1 MFIDLVKIEAKAG
14 NGGNGAV
21 SFRREKYVPMGGPD
35 GGDGGN
41 GGDIV
46 AVADDALRTLSD
58 YRYKRHLKGEDG
70 KRGSGTCS
78 SGASG
83 NDLTVKVP
91 VGTIIRDEAT
101 GEVIADLIEDG
112 QRAVIAKGGSG
123 GRGNARF
130 ATPTRQAPKI
140 AENGMPGEEKTLI
153 MELRLLADVGLVGF
167 PNAGKSTLLSRISSA
182 KPKIANY
189 PFTTLS
195 PILGVVNVGNSSL
208 VAADI
213 PGLIE
218 GASQGLGLG
227 HEFLRHVMRTRV
239 LIHVVDVSDMS
250 DKDPYEN
257 YRTICEELKNYDA
270 RLAEKPQ
277 IVAANKVD
285 MPEALERAD
294 ALEEKLSAEGV
305 SMMRI
310 SAFTGE
316 GVDKLLYRVLDV
328 LKEEEA
334 KAASYVEDTSGSDGQ
349 IKRYTVKHAGIRD
362 YVISKD
368 EDVFVVEGKA
378 IKNLWLRTDFES
390 EESVKRFYGILL
402 KAGVIK
408 ALKEKGLVEGDTV
421 RIADMEFEFVDSYG
435 ASKF

>member
-218 GASQGLGLG
+218 GASQGIGLG

-368 EDVFVVEGKA
+368 EDVFVVEGEA

>member
-91 VGTIIRDEAT
+91 VGTIIKDEAT

-112 QRAVIAKGGSG
+112 QKAVIAKGGSG

-195 PILGVVNVGNSSL
+195 PILGVVNVGNSSF

-218 GASQGLGLG
+218 GASQGIGLG

-285 MPEALERAD
+285 MPEAIERAD
-294 ALEEKLSAEGV
+294 ALEKKLSAEGV

-349 IKRYTVKHAGIRD
+349 IKRYTAKHAGIRD

-368 EDVFVVEGKA
+368 QDVFVVEGEA

>member
-195 PILGVVNVGNSSL
+195 PILGVVNVGNSSF

-218 GASQGLGLG
+218 GASQGIGLG

-250 DKDPYEN
+250 DKDPFEN

-285 MPEALERAD
+285 MPEAIERAD
-294 ALEEKLSAEGV
+294 ALEKKLSAEGV

>member
-195 PILGVVNVGNSSL
+195 PILGVVNVGNSSF

-218 GASQGLGLG
+218 GASQGIGLG

-239 LIHVVDVSDMS
+239 LIHVVDVSDMN

-270 RLAEKPQ
+270 RLASKPQ

-285 MPEALERAD
+285 MPEAIERAD
-294 ALEEKLSAEGV
+294 ALEKKLSADGV
-305 SMMRI
+305 SVMRI

-334 KAASYVEDTSGSDGQ
+334 KTASYVEDTSGSDGQ
-349 IKRYTVKHAGIRD
+349 FKRYTAKHAGIRD

-368 EDVFVVEGKA
+368 EDVFVVEGEA

-408 ALKEKGLVEGDTV
+408 ALREKGLVEGDTV

>member
-1 MFIDLVKIEAKAG
+1 MFIDLVKIDVKAG

-46 AVADDALRTLSD
+46 AIADGALRTLYD

-70 KRGSGTCS
+70 KRGMGTCS

-83 NDLTVKVP
+83 KDLIVKVP
-91 VGTIIRDEAT
+91 VGTIIKDELT
-101 GEVIADLIEDG
+101 GEIIADLIEEG
-112 QRAVIAKGGSG
+112 QKAVIAKGGSG
-123 GRGNARF
+123 GRGNAKF
-130 ATPTRQAPKI
+130 ATPIRQAPKI
-140 AENGMPGEEKTLI
+140 AENGMPGEEKSLV

-189 PFTTLS
+189 PFTTLT
-195 PILGVVNVGNSSL
+195 PILGVVNIGSTSF

-218 GASQGLGLG
+218 GASQGVGLG

-250 DKDPYEN
+250 DADPYEN
-257 YRTICEELKNYDA
+257 YKTICDELRNYDI
-270 RLAEKPQ
+270 RLAQKPQ

-285 MPEALERAD
+285 MPEASERAD
-294 ALEEKLSAEGV
+294 ELEEKLSKDGI
-305 SMMRI
+305 SMIRI
-310 SAFTGE
+310 SAVTGNNI
-316 GVDKLLYRVLDV
+316 DKLLYKVLEV
-328 LKEEEA
+328 LKEEEK
-334 KAASYVEDTSGSDGQ
+334 KASLYVENTNKDDEQ
-349 IKRYTVKHAGIRD
+349 VKRYTVKHAGIRD
-362 YVISKD
+362 YVITKD
-368 EDVFVVEGKA
+368 EEVFVVEGEA
-378 IKNLWLRTDFES
+378 ITNLWLRTDFES

-408 ALKEKGLVEGDTV
+408 ALKEQGLVEGDTV